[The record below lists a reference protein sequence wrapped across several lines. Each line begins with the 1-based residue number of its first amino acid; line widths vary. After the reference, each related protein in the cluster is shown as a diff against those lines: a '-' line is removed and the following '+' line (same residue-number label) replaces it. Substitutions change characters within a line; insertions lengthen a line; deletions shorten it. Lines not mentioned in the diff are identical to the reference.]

1 MGNFNDTPLRLTTW
15 MPAVLVEQAFVTHA
29 ADEARLLDP
38 LFRARLARAVRLG
51 LEDHLR
57 SGR

>member
-1 MGNFNDTPLRLTTW
+1 MGNFNDTPLRPTTW

-38 LFRARLARAVRLG
+38 LFRARLARAVRPG

>member
-1 MGNFNDTPLRLTTW
+1 
-15 MPAVLVEQAFVTHA
+15 MPAVLVEQAYVSHP

-51 LEDHLR
+51 LEDHLKA
-57 SGR
+57 GR